1 MKNIAKTAALA
12 WRYLWSRP
20 LAAALNLLLLTLGL
34 AAITLVLLVST
45 QLDQAFERDLDGID
59 LVVGA
64 KGSPLQLILAGVF
77 HIDVPTGN
85 IPLQEVQD
93 LQSNPLVSQV
103 IPLSLGDSYQGFR
116 IVGTTP
122 DYPAHYRAELAQ
134 GALWQQPM
142 DAVLGATVARSVV
155 QPGREGEPLVGAT
168 FVGTHGLGAGGHAH
182 GDHPYRV
189 SGVLA
194 PCGCVLDRL
203 ILTSTESVWLV
214 HETATADDPEDLEI
228 LKQEREVTVALVR
241 YRTPLAAVSLP
252 RAINANTSMQAA
264 APAIE
269 VTRLLR
275 LLGVGA
281 DVLRAF
287 GGVLLA
293 VAALSV
299 FIALWNAVRER
310 RFDLAMLRML
320 GAPRA
325 AWPGWCC
332 ARHCGWRPW
341 PAPWACCWATAWR
354 TRWAGRCRRRGCC
367 RSPGPCGCP
376 KRPGCP
382 CWRAWWLRWRPCCRP
397 CRLTAPMWPTCWC
410 SLDRYVFCCPLIS
423 PERNH
428 HEKTVDGFVPGP
440 LAADQR
446 CSLGPGPL

>member
-93 LQSNPLVSQV
+93 LQRNPLVSQV

-122 DYPAHYRAELAQ
+122 DYPAHYLAELAQ

-320 GAPRA
+320 GAP
-325 AWPGWCC
+325 PG
-332 ARHCGWRPW
+332 RV
-341 PAPWACCWATAWR
+341 
-354 TRWAGRCRRRGCC
+354 AGLVLCEAL
-367 RSPGPCGCP
+367 
-376 KRPGCP
+376 
-382 CWRAWWLRWRPCCRP
+382 W
-397 CRLTAPMWPTCWC
+397 
-410 SLDRYVFCCPLIS
+410 
-423 PERNH
+423 
-428 HEKTVDGFVPGP
+428 
-440 LAADQR
+440 LAALA
-446 CSLGPGPL
+446 CALGLLLGHGLAHALGWALQAQGLLPVTGALWLPEEAGVPLLAGLVAALAALLPAMQAYRTDVADLLVQP